1 MSMKW
6 VQCLNH
12 NVTQTTSEKPS
23 KSLNADSTSLREHIS
38 GWGCFL
44 IIIGRSR
51 WC

>member
-12 NVTQTTSEKPS
+12 NVKHTTSEKPR
-23 KSLNADSTSLREHIS
+23 KSLTADSTALREHIS

-44 IIIGRSR
+44 MTTGNSR
-51 WC
+51 RC